1 MLTGLFINNVVLIEK
16 LQLDFSNGLTIFSGE
31 TGAGKSV
38 LLDSLALISGARSDT
53 SLIRPGHDSLC
64 VSASFEIKN
73 KKSPLFDVL
82 KENGLTPSSEIII
95 RRILTADGKSKI
107 FFNDEPV
114 SLKLLK
120 TLGSYLFEIH
130 GQFDNQGLF
139 NDKTHIDFLDSFGV
153 YEKELEQTSQA
164 HKKYKT
170 LQKNLNDALAAA
182 EKNAR
187 EEEILTHFAQ
197 ELENMSIRVGEEK
210 ELTDKRT
217 EMLNASKL
225 LENLNTAY
233 QALQG
238 EGIASNIRHALSAI
252 DKANRLTENK
262 YQDILKI
269 LDSALVELDEA
280 VGEIEAASENIRVNA
295 NDIGTV
301 EERFLALKA
310 LARKHQC
317 AIDDLPA
324 VLENIK
330 NKLASIQQTNNDI
343 IYLKKE
349 LQTAKDT
356 YYQNALRVH
365 ECRVQT
371 AEALKNAVTAELSF
385 LRMNKAEFRVQIE
398 KLESENWHDK
408 GIDNVYFEVKTNAGS
423 PFGALSKIASGGE
436 LARFMLALKVN
447 LASKTG
453 IETLIF
459 DEVDSGIGGGT
470 AEAVGNRLYKL
481 AQNVQVMAVT
491 HSPQVASF
499 GTTNFKVSKETIGN
513 ITTSKVQRLSETE
526 KKEEIARMLSGE
538 IISDEARAAADK
550 LISKTA

>member
-1 MLTGLFINNVVLIEK
+1 MLTGLFINNVVLIDK

-53 SLIRPGHDSLC
+53 GLIRPGNESLC
-64 VSASFEIKN
+64 VSASFEIQN

-82 KENGLTPSSEIII
+82 KENGLPLSNQIII
-95 RRILTADGKSKI
+95 RRVLTTDGKSKI

-130 GQFDNQGLF
+130 GQFDNQGLL
-139 NDKTHIDFLDSFGV
+139 NDKTHIDFLDSFGT
-153 YEKELEQTSQA
+153 YEKELQETSQA

-170 LQKNLNDALAAA
+170 LQKNLSDTIAAA
-182 EKNAR
+182 EKNAH
-187 EEEILTHFAQ
+187 EQEILTHFAQ
-197 ELENMSIRVGEEK
+197 ELENMNVRAGEEK

-238 EGIASNIRHALSAI
+238 EGLAANIRHALSAI

-262 YQDILKI
+262 YQNILKI

-280 VGEIEAASENIRVNA
+280 VSEIEAASENIRFSS

-310 LARKHQC
+310 LARKHAC
-317 AIDDLPA
+317 TIDDLPA
-324 VLENIK
+324 VLEDIK
-330 NKLASIQQTNNDI
+330 TKLADISKTNDNI
-343 IYLKKE
+343 IYLEKE
-349 LQTAKDT
+349 LHTAKDA
-356 YYQNALRVH
+356 YYQNALALH
-365 ECRVQT
+365 ECRIQT
-371 AEALKNAVTAELSF
+371 AETLKNAVVSELSF

-398 KLESENWHDK
+398 KLAEENWHEK

-447 LASKTG
+447 LASKAG

-459 DEVDSGIGGGT
+459 DEVDSGIGGST

-481 AQNVQVMAVT
+481 SQTVQVLAVT

-499 GTTNFKVSKETIGN
+499 GNTNFKVSKETSGN
-513 ITTSKVQRLSETE
+513 VTTSKVERLSQAQ
-526 KKEEIARMLSGE
+526 KIDEIARMLSGE
-538 IISDEARAAADK
+538 TISDEARAAADK
-550 LISKTA
+550 LIKKTA